1 MLDKNDLFEIKK
13 KKKKNGHSKII
24 IGGLVYYAP
33 NKSVDYPLSIGSN
46 AKGYWQ

>member
-33 NKSVDYPLSIGSN
+33 NKSGISRRLS
-46 AKGYWQ
+46 AKYRVEC

>member
-13 KKKKNGHSKII
+13 KKNNGHSKVI

-33 NKSVDYPLSIGSN
+33 NKSGISRRLS
-46 AKGYWQ
+46 AKYRVEC